1 MTQCSGVVR
10 LGVLPKSV
18 LLKMSI
24 EKTVDEKKKELITQ
38 IEERLREIRDV
49 DILLESILSGARKI
63 VNADAGSIYE
73 YDSKEN
79 KLWIRYSQNDTLQ
92 KKLGE
97 GEKLAYTSFYIV
109 PTPLSISGYCMLS
122 KRIINIPDVYNMPEY
137 MDDQKQIP
145 RPFDF
150 NSYNDQANDYHS
162 KSILTIPLMMANG
175 KVLGVLQIINAQDE
189 FGNVIPFDK
198 DAEFYI
204 SQFATK
210 VGSIYEY
217 AYLTRQNVDRL
228 IKMAGFRDP
237 KETGAHV
244 ERVSSFSVEIYDRYA
259 FLKGISEGERLK
271 FRDNLRMASRCHD
284 VGKVAVPDEILKKA
298 GILDDDERDI
308 MKGHTCVGA
317 QIFSPVE
324 NDLDEM
330 ARDVC
335 LHHHDRY
342 DGGDKGYPGDYDYMD
357 YIPETKMPHAIA
369 QALVGKKIPLAA
381 RIVAIADVYDALRH
395 RRCYK
400 SAWSV
405 DDTFK
410 EILSQRGKQFDP
422 DLVDAFMQIRER
434 LELINESIS

>member
-1 MTQCSGVVR
+1 MANMKKVS
-10 LGVLPKSV
+10 
-18 LLKMSI
+18 
-24 EKTVDEKKKELITQ
+24 KKEMITQ
-38 IEERLREIRDV
+38 IEEQLREIRDV
-49 DILLESILSGARKI
+49 DILLENILYGARKI

-73 YDSKEN
+73 YDN
-79 KLWIRYSQNDTLQ
+79 KTNLLCIRYSHNDTLS
-92 KKLGE
+92 KELSP
-97 GEKLAYTSFYIV
+97 GEKLPFTSLSFR
-109 PTPLSISGYCMLS
+109 PTPLSISGYVMLS
-122 KRIINIPDVYNMPEY
+122 KKILNLPDVYNLPEY
-137 MDDQKQIP
+137 MDEEKTVP

-150 NSYNDQANDYHS
+150 NDVNDQITGYRT
-162 KSILTIPLMMANG
+162 KSMLTIPLMMANG

-189 FGNVIPFDK
+189 NGNVIPFDK

-244 ERVSSFSVEIYDRYA
+244 ERVSSFSLEIYDRYA
-259 FLKGISEGERLK
+259 ANTNIPQREREK
-271 FRDNLRMASRCHD
+271 FRDTLRMASRCHD
-284 VGKVAVPDEILKKA
+284 VGKVAVPDGILKKA
-298 GILDDDERDI
+298 GILDDDERDV

-324 NDLDEM
+324 NELDEM

-342 DGGDKGYPGDYDYMD
+342 DGGNKGYPGDYNYMD
-357 YIPETKMPHAIA
+357 YIPETKMPHELE
-369 QALVGKKIPLAA
+369 QALAGKDIPLAA
-381 RIVAIADVYDALRH
+381 RIVALADVYDALRH

-400 SAWSV
+400 AEWSV
-405 DDTFK
+405 DDTFN
-410 EILSQRGKQFDP
+410 EILKERGKQFDP
-422 DLVDAFMQIRER
+422 DLVDAFMQIRDR
-434 LELINESIS
+434 LEKINESIS

>member
-1 MTQCSGVVR
+1 MDKKVVQNR
-10 LGVLPKSV
+10 KVS
-18 LLKMSI
+18 
-24 EKTVDEKKKELITQ
+24 KKEMIIH
-38 IEERLREIRDV
+38 IEEQLREIRDV
-49 DILLESILSGARKI
+49 DILLENILSGARQI

-73 YDSKEN
+73 YDN
-79 KLWIRYSQNDTLQ
+79 KNNLLCIRYSQNDTLT
-92 KKLGE
+92 KELAP
-97 GEKLAYTSFYIV
+97 GEKLPFTSVSFN
-109 PTPLSISGYCMLS
+109 PTPDSISGYVLLS
-122 KRIINIPDVYNMPEY
+122 KKILNLPDVYNLPEF
-137 MDDQKQIP
+137 MDEGKTVP

-150 NSYNDQANDYHS
+150 NDVNDQITGYRTRS
-162 KSILTIPLMMANG
+162 MLTIPLMMANG
-175 KVLGVLQIINAQDE
+175 KVLGVLQIINPKDE
-189 FGNVIPFDK
+189 NGNVIPFDK

-259 FLKGISEGERLK
+259 SNKGIPLREREK

-284 VGKVAVPDEILKKA
+284 VGKVAVPDGILKKA

-324 NDLDEM
+324 NELDEM

-342 DGGDKGYPGDYDYMD
+342 DGGSKGYPGDYNYMD
-357 YIPETKMPHAIA
+357 YIPETKMPHELE
-369 QALVGKKIPLAA
+369 QALMGDKIPLAA
-381 RIVAIADVYDALRH
+381 RIVALADVYDALRH

-400 SAWSV
+400 AEWSV

-410 EILSQRGKQFDP
+410 EILNERGKQFDP
-422 DLVDAFMQIRER
+422 DLVDAFMQIRDR
-434 LELINESIS
+434 LEKINESIS